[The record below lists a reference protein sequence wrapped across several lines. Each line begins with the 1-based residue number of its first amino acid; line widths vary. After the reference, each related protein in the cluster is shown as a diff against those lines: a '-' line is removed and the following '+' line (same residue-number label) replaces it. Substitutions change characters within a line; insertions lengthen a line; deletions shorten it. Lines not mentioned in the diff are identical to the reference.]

1 MVTKSFTEE
10 ESSADDPLRE
20 HTIDIGP
27 GELQRRMSEVAHMAA
42 EAAIN
47 RIPLPPNSG
56 RITQESGV
64 WVRWAVG
71 MSVIALIAAAGD
83 YISSTRTLAAMQQG
97 QSDMRAQVAQIYLWM
112 APRYTGNH

>member
-1 MVTKSFTEE
+1 MVKSFTEE

-20 HTIDIGP
+20 HTFDIGS
-27 GELQRRMSEVAHMAA
+27 GELQRRMSEVARMAA

-64 WVRWAVG
+64 WVRWALGLDIVA
-71 MSVIALIAAAGD
+71 IIAAFGD
-83 YISSTRTLAAMQQG
+83 YISTTRTLAAMEQG
-97 QSDMRAQVAQIYLWM
+97 QADMRAQVSQIYLWM
-112 APRYTGNH
+112 APRYTGSH